1 MLYNT
6 IGRERTGEIISHR
19 FSSSFAVTQEIDG
32 TADFDFD
39 QSRSTDTCPLTFRDK
54 CFANKPQNGARETL
68 DDGRQ
73 YVYTLHIKAHT
84 LDIHVQLDKPL
95 EELFE
100 IGDKVQPCCAISNYE
115 ASGEKLS
122 SLYIFIFIERTRR
135 VPLRQAIDA
144 RRVRVMPCSLS
155 PSFAVR

>member
-1 MLYNT
+1 MF
-6 IGRERTGEIISHR
+6 H
-19 FSSSFAVTQEIDG
+19 
-32 TADFDFD
+32 
-39 QSRSTDTCPLTFRDK
+39 DK

-122 SLYIFIFIERTRR
+122 SLYIFIFIERTRPR
-135 VPLRQAIDA
+135 PPSIDA
-144 RRVRVMPCSLS
+144 KLRRVTVMPCSLS
-155 PSFAVR
+155 PSFADETAANPPSESLQPSASA